1 MQSGGVARFAKGLL
15 SKPCSCCDSN
25 PAPLEGLQYIW
36 AQRCFSTSDRVSAP
50 ASLHNSADKGAE
62 TQPNQLG
69 AKDAARVA
77 HASDIRNLR
86 RKWQAEHAQKLAIQA
101 KAEAVKTANKAV
113 SIEAHRVKVAQ
124 IKELRTQIHEEKRRL
139 QIAEQVQRQALATKF
154 RAATQG
160 VYAQVKSE
168 RRDDLL
174 QESRDWITPE
184 TLDARIEHALDNPVE
199 LYDLLAQQDWN
210 YKDGGKNSP

>member
-36 AQRCFSTSDRVSAP
+36 AQRCFSTLDRVSAP

-77 HASDIRNLR
+77 HASDMRNLR
-86 RKWQAEHAQKLAIQA
+86 RKWQAQHAQKLAIQA

-139 QIAEQVQRQALATKF
+139 QIAEQVSYKPN
-154 RAATQG
+154 AAGTAMLWQSA
-160 VYAQVKSE
+160 VDAKCNVVFDTPIMYACLSVLTRNK
-168 RRDDLL
+168 
-174 QESRDWITPE
+174 
-184 TLDARIEHALDNPVE
+184 
-199 LYDLLAQQDWN
+199 QDW
-210 YKDGGKNSP
+210 STASLSAL

>member
-50 ASLHNSADKGAE
+50 ASLHKGAE

-77 HASDIRNLR
+77 HASDMRNLR
-86 RKWQAEHAQKLAIQA
+86 RKWQAQHAQKLAIQA

-139 QIAEQVQRQALATKF
+139 QIAEQVSSTPDAAGTAMLWQSDVDAKCNVVFDTPFMYACLSVLTKN
-154 RAATQG
+154 
-160 VYAQVKSE
+160 K
-168 RRDDLL
+168 
-174 QESRDWITPE
+174 
-184 TLDARIEHALDNPVE
+184 
-199 LYDLLAQQDWN
+199 QD
-210 YKDGGKNSP
+210 